1 MIAIKHIK
9 LFLILL
15 VLFIPFLFG
24 CDKKEKNTNVS
35 SNPKKGEYTKL
46 FNKDIIQDVYIDIDK
61 ENYDYL
67 LKNALDKKY
76 TKINTIKIGD
86 YKIKDSGIKTKG
98 FTSLRHLYNTDYNKY
113 SYTINF
119 KKYINKKNGYNYNQ
133 NLLGLNKL
141 SFNNMF
147 SDATMM
153 KEFLSYY
160 LFTEMGVDTP
170 EYSYVNLYINNKTN
184 GVYLMLEPIDEA
196 LIERIYNEKGKFL
209 FKPEKEGGS
218 LQYNKE
224 LDKYLDKDGNYN
236 FDSLLYKDGILKYPR
251 SSNNLINKYRGI
263 WEDNSDDFE
272 DIVDLL
278 PTFFKTLKKLDELN
292 YLKNKNT
299 SYFEEEVNKIL
310 DIDKL
315 IRYFAVNIYLVNVDS
330 YLSYNPQNYGLYM
343 NNEGFI
349 HIIPW
354 DYNLIL
360 GANFINNSND
370 VINYD
375 IYNPTFKCNLEERP
389 LINIILNNKKYKELY
404 NTYLNDISI
413 ILATGGTTSNKKVYN
428 KDNFKSIMNKYNS
441 LIIKKENKYPDSF
454 YSTEEIKIAQDN
466 LLNIIELRTKS
477 VVNQI
482 NGNKELI
489 ESNINIDTLGTFFN
503 SRDKK

>member
-360 GANFINNSND
+360 GAN
-370 VINYD
+370 
-375 IYNPTFKCNLEERP
+375 L
-389 LINIILNNKKYKELY
+389 
-404 NTYLNDISI
+404 
-413 ILATGGTTSNKKVYN
+413 
-428 KDNFKSIMNKYNS
+428 
-441 LIIKKENKYPDSF
+441 
-454 YSTEEIKIAQDN
+454 
-466 LLNIIELRTKS
+466 
-477 VVNQI
+477 
-482 NGNKELI
+482 
-489 ESNINIDTLGTFFN
+489 
-503 SRDKK
+503 